1 MSGIRMFGLATL
13 VAGGIGL
20 TSCSNVEKNK
30 QIVRDSG
37 ISVNG
42 FDSLTKINENHSN
55 DWARCENWQKSA
67 DSVVWS
73 KKLIKEKKLSFD
85 AGKQF
90 VRDSIAMA
98 SKRIKP

>member
-1 MSGIRMFGLATL
+1 MKMSGIRMLGLATL

-20 TSCSNVEKNK
+20 TSCNMEKNE
-30 QIVRDSG
+30 QIVKDSG

-42 FDSLTKINENHSN
+42 FDSLKKINDQGNT
-55 DWARCENWQKSA
+55 WRVCENWQKSA

-73 KKLIKEKKLSFD
+73 KKLLKEKKLSYN

-90 VRDSIAMA
+90 VLDSLTKA